1 MNSFLHTI
9 GDLLVK
15 FYLEIVAG
23 IWAVILT
30 MPLDNYLYTTFT
42 GVPSY
47 PHLGGKFWL
56 FFTSYTIFFLL
67 SAIFVPIIRRKNM
80 QFTLK
85 KLANQHKITDLQKK
99 KLENILKN
107 ANSYQPLWTK
117 NGLCTFLL
125 DNFFSISVIFA
136 YFGIE
141 GLIANFLNNETK
153 VVSIIFIGLFFIFMW
168 FESLLDAYITST
180 LKHQSKIKKTNKQ
193 YSVHKKLLSQIIE
206 DIGGGSPSDDF
217 GDFIINETYDDIV
230 EITQLLDTNYN
241 KYHQNRNLQNIRIK
255 NAIKNINHM
264 TNPHQSHHKNK
275 VDENKQSLQANGKLA
290 SNVSIDTIKQNKN
303 KTTAQDTKSPNN
315 HQQMRQNSQQQ
326 LKQNYSNIQSV
337 ATQVKT
343 ANKISIQQP
352 TTKTT
357 SQSICKTT
365 NTVND
370 NNKKTE
376 KIVQIKLS

>member
-1 MNSFLHTI
+1 MKKKQKNIEYNRIFVRRFLHTL
-9 GDLLVK
+9 GELLVK

-56 FFTSYTIFFLL
+56 FFTIYTGFFVC
-67 SAIFVPIIRRKNM
+67 SALCVPIIRKKNM
-80 QFTLK
+80 QLTLR
-85 KLANQHKITDLQKK
+85 KLAHQHKITDIQKK
-99 KLENILKN
+99 KLEHILKN

-117 NGLCTFLL
+117 NGFCTFLL

-153 VVSIIFIGLFFIFMW
+153 VVSIIFIGLFFVFMW

-180 LKHQSKIKKTNKQ
+180 LKHTNQVKKTTKQ

-230 EITQLLDTNYN
+230 EITKLLDENYN
-241 KYHQNRNLQNIRIK
+241 KYHHTGGLHNLK
-255 NAIKNINHM
+255 LKHAIKHLRGIEKPSINNSTEKNTKIEAQKPTISNKITSPTINNKEQQHSVITQSMKYNQNNIKTINQQQ
-264 TNPHQSHHKNK
+264 NQ
-275 VDENKQSLQANGKLA
+275 A
-290 SNVSIDTIKQNKN
+290 SNK
-303 KTTAQDTKSPNN
+303 
-315 HQQMRQNSQQQ
+315 
-326 LKQNYSNIQSV
+326 
-337 ATQVKT
+337 
-343 ANKISIQQP
+343 P
-352 TTKTT
+352 TTGV
-357 SQSICKTT
+357 I
-365 NTVND
+365 
-370 NNKKTE
+370 
-376 KIVQIKLS
+376 QIKLS

>member
-1 MNSFLHTI
+1 MIGFLHTL
-9 GDLLVK
+9 GELLVK

-42 GVPSY
+42 GIPSY
-47 PHLGGKFWL
+47 PHLGGKFWI
-56 FFTSYTIFFLL
+56 FFTIYTGFFLC
-67 SAIFVPIIRRKNM
+67 SALCVPMIRRKNM
-80 QFTLK
+80 QLTLK
-85 KLANQHKITDLQKK
+85 KLAHQHKITGIQKN
-99 KLENILKN
+99 KLEHILKN

-117 NGLCTFLL
+117 NGFCTFLL

-153 VVSIIFIGLFFIFMW
+153 VVSIIFIGLFFLFMW

-180 LKHQSKIKKTNKQ
+180 LRRSHKLKKTGKQ

-241 KYHQNRNLQNIRIK
+241 KYHQNHTLHNIRLK
-255 NAIKNINHM
+255 NAIKHINHI
-264 TNPHQSHHKNK
+264 TTQQNSLTKN
-275 VDENKQSLQANGKLA
+275 EN
-290 SNVSIDTIKQNKN
+290 N
-303 KTTAQDTKSPNN
+303 KTTQDNKTLHNTQQNKKSVL
-315 HQQMRQNSQQQ
+315 QSS
-326 LKQNYSNIQSV
+326 KQIVNNIQSV

-343 ANKISIQQP
+343 ANKALLQKPIIKP
-352 TTKTT
+352 TLSVNKTSNIT
-357 SQSICKTT
+357 
-365 NTVND
+365 ND